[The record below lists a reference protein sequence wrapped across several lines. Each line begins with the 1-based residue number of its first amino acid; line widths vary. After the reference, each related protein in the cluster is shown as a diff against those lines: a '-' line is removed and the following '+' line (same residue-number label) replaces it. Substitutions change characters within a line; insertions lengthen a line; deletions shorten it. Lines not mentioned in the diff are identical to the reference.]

1 MPVCLVHYL
10 TMVVRD
16 LDHLVVFLRSQVHEI
31 VFGWIIVLAS
41 YDNLIV
47 KVRPG

>member
-10 TMVVRD
+10 TMVVRN
-16 LDHLVVFLRSQVHEI
+16 LDHLVVFLRSQIDEL
-31 VFGWIIVLAS
+31 VFGWIIVLTA
-41 YDNLIV
+41 YDKLIV